1 MRSNPPGFRVEMLR
15 VACCAGLAKAVGADC
30 DFGPVGVDGVGRD
43 DAAVEIEH
51 RCRFGIPTRH
61 DGCAPEVSTAHVV
74 DAPTVGLVVRIT
86 GVVVAGVDLDAVP
99 SGSAGKVERWTH
111 RADRVLARGDA
122 VFIRA
127 EQVTSRRM

>member
-1 MRSNPPGFRVEMLR
+1 
-15 VACCAGLAKAVGADC
+15 
-30 DFGPVGVDGVGRD
+30 
-43 DAAVEIEH
+43 
-51 RCRFGIPTRH
+51 
-61 DGCAPEVSTAHVV
+61 
-74 DAPTVGLVVRIT
+74 VVRIT